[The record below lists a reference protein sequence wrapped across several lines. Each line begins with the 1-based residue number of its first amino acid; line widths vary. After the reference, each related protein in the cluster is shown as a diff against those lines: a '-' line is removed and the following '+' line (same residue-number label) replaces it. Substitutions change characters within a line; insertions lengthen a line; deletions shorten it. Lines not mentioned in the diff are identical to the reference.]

1 MQVCIEE
8 AQNLTAKRNCVLDDD
23 VKATL
28 KSSLERVRVRCRSH
42 RVVNDAAR
50 DSAGE
55 AMRLCRTT
63 ASDDTAKAACANT
76 VKDTLASTL
85 GKDASSIEAFE
96 VNDFEEGDA
105 EETGD
110 K

>member
-1 MQVCIEE
+1 MSDVEVIEFV
-8 AQNLTAKRNCVLDDD
+8 NML
-23 VKATL
+23 
-28 KSSLERVRVRCRSH
+28 RV
-42 RVVNDAAR
+42 
-50 DSAGE
+50 SAGE

-96 VNDFEEGDA
+96 VNDFLRKA
-105 EETGD
+105 TRKKVGD
-110 K
+110 KMKACSESASDDELLRSPLARSR